1 MKFIDEYRDGDA
13 ARRYARAIRR
23 ITTRPWTLMEVCGG
37 QTHAIV
43 RFGIDALLPP
53 EITLVHGPGCPV
65 CVTPLELIE
74 KAIDIARQPGVIFCS
89 FGDMLRVPGQSTDL
103 LSVKAAGGDVR
114 RHEDLRRARSAK
126 TTLSLAQSLY
136 ERHKAITYPRTDSR
150 ALPEDCR
157 LLLQHPHHGA
167 LVLHLGWETAKGL
180 DLHEAL
186 RSASALFRH
195 RENLGLGLVQ
205 HLTDFLATGRECV
218 LRDFR
223 RHLYQ
228 TTLHGA
234 LAHQSLI
241 GAVDQRGHEIGR
253 RPGRE
258 AVALMGRNGMGKTT
272 LFKSLMGVLPTKSGE
287 ITVAGNNVTK
297 DESFQRVRKGI
308 AYVPQGRMIF
318 PTLTVE
324 ENIQTGLENSK
335 TKKIPEDI
343 YALFPVLFDMKHR
356 KGGNLSGG
364 QQQQLAIARAL
375 VTNPKVLLLDE
386 PTEGIQPSI
395 IKDIAK
401 ALNEIRKLREITI
414 VVSEQVLS
422 FAMDVA
428 DRLFVIEG
436 GRLVHETTRADT
448 DAERIKAY
456 LSV

>member
-1 MKFIDEYRDGDA
+1 
-13 ARRYARAIRR
+13 
-23 ITTRPWTLMEVCGG
+23 
-37 QTHAIV
+37 
-43 RFGIDALLPP
+43 
-53 EITLVHGPGCPV
+53 
-65 CVTPLELIE
+65 
-74 KAIDIARQPGVIFCS
+74 
-89 FGDMLRVPGQSTDL
+89 MLQVKDLYVSYGQSEALHGITF
-103 LSVKAAGGDVR
+103 
-114 RHEDLRRARSAK
+114 SAK
-126 TTLSLAQSLY
+126 KNETV
-136 ERHKAITYPRTDSR
+136 AI
-150 ALPEDCR
+150 
-157 LLLQHPHHGA
+157 
-167 LVLHLGWETAKGL
+167 
-180 DLHEAL
+180 
-186 RSASALFRH
+186 
-195 RENLGLGLVQ
+195 
-205 HLTDFLATGRECV
+205 
-218 LRDFR
+218 
-223 RHLYQ
+223 
-228 TTLHGA
+228 
-234 LAHQSLI
+234 
-241 GAVDQRGHEIGR
+241 
-253 RPGRE
+253 
-258 AVALMGRNGMGKTT
+258 MGRNGMGKTT
-272 LFKSLMGVLPTKSGE
+272 LFKSLMGVLPTKAGE
-287 ITVAGNNVTK
+287 INVAGSSVEK
-297 DESFQRVRKGI
+297 DESYRRVAKGI

-335 TKKIPEDI
+335 SKKIPEDI

-375 VTNPKVLLLDE
+375 VTDPKVLLLDE